1 MRKPRISTWHLTWG
15 FVWNDLPE
23 MALDLGFCAELRNFL
38 PPFFY
43 RGCFSYSSL
52 YNFIRRFRSSAQKP
66 RSEAVSGFWVPHKSP
81 GQRRFLSEGVSARSA
96 QKARSEA
103 VSVRRGFRSSAQKAW
118 SGWGM
123 PACGRRRT
131 GGEGHSQPPA
141 PAPRLCPIGWGDP
154 SGHRRRARH
163 AGLRPA
169 QNRGATP
176 VAAPWL
182 HRCCTVA
189 APSKSGS
196 DQALHRLHRFWEE
209 HTYTPV

>member
-1 MRKPRISTWHLTWG
+1 MRKPRLSTWHLTWG

-131 GGEGHSQPPA
+131 GGEGTRSPQPQPPGCA
-141 PAPRLCPIGWGDP
+141 Q
-154 SGHRRRARH
+154 SGGGTLLVIAVGPDMPDCGRRTTG
-163 AGLRPA
+163 GLP
-169 QNRGATP
+169 P
-176 VAAPWL
+176 LL

>member
-141 PAPRLCPIGWGDP
+141 PAPPVVPNRVGGPFWSSP
-154 SGHRRRARH
+154 SGQTC
-163 AGLRPA
+163 RPA
-169 QNRGATP
+169 AGAEPGGYPRGCT
-176 VAAPWL
+176 VAAPLL
-182 HRCCTVA
+182 HRCCTV
-189 APSKSGS
+189 KKW
-196 DQALHRLHRFWEE
+196 L
-209 HTYTPV
+209 